1 MHTTPRYPSSTTPV
15 TLPVA
20 PTVDSLLAHADW
32 VRALA
37 RHLVRDPQTA
47 DDVEQEVWREALE
60 RPPAHGS
67 NVRGWLASVARNAA
81 RQLKR
86 GDARRTRREIT
97 SARPEALPSTAQ
109 LVEEASLSRELAGIV
124 LQLDE
129 PYRTTLLLR
138 YFREMSIDDVARAQD
153 LPRETVRTRQRR
165 GLEILRERLDATR
178 GGRASWIA
186 ALTPLARFESAPVA
200 AGSGFAIVGWTVAAA
215 ALLATAVWL
224 AWPESPSAPRVASL
238 PAVGESGGAPVSSM
252 EAPRGDDRRRVELAG
267 AATHSTSGAD
277 AAAAVPVRRPLA
289 GRLIDETGRP
299 LVGVEVVAVPKFTAR
314 VENGEVVV
322 PMRPRIA
329 DGTPAD
335 SVHDTAGETIYG
347 GETRFRVSDHERE
360 VYAEYPPA
368 LEEAVSRHGDVAGV
382 REALLGLP
390 PPRVTA
396 RTVADGRFELELAPD
411 TWTFDVADPHRV
423 VVTELGARGTSE
435 WSLVAAPAVSV
446 AGTVVDESGV
456 PVAKAQV
463 QHSSSDD
470 GLRDLLFGR
479 TDRGPT
485 YSSRIAHVDDA
496 GRFDFGRVPRFPRD
510 TISASAPGRVGA
522 QVVVPDVDTLDLR
535 LVLKPR
541 PAPEAKSVLRGI
553 VLHADGRPAGGANVY
568 LGQDS
573 VAAGEDGRFELEL
586 SCCHDGMPLAAT
598 LVGFQA
604 ALIPEFGTSKTAS
617 RDDLILR
624 LGPPTKSIRGH
635 VVGPMGKPVARANVQ
650 ILDGTAFS
658 NTHCYVEDASR
669 GKYSSGVLTDATG
682 SFEIGGLMDRTYR
695 LAAWWGN
702 EIALV
707 SEPVAAGTDDVV
719 LTFDASKYWHEVRG
733 RVVTREGI
741 ALPDVDVGVRV
752 DTYRS
757 KGSRSWQTFGRVK
770 TDAQGGFVLR
780 DVPKEYAG
788 LTWSGAGVK
797 LQDSELPADPTREIV
812 LTAELEVRVALE
824 VADPRIDEVRFLD
837 ARGEEL
843 DVVLQLPDL
852 ISHTDAV
859 RRRDGAFPPF
869 DLSDAAV
876 TAVLRSKKTEVRRAP
891 IRVERVATLK
901 IRL

>member
-1 MHTTPRYPSSTTPV
+1 MHTTPRSPSSTTPV

-47 DDVEQEVWREALE
+47 DDVEQEVWREAIE
-60 RPPAHGS
+60 RPPANDS

-86 GDARRTRREIT
+86 GDARRSRRET
-97 SARPEALPSTAQ
+97 ATARPEALPSTAQ

-138 YFREMSIDDVARAQD
+138 YFREMSVDDVARAQG

-186 ALTPLARFESAPVA
+186 AFAPLTRFESAPIA
-200 AGSGFAIVGWTVAAA
+200 AGGGSAILGWAAAAA
-215 ALLATAVWL
+215 ALYVAAVWL
-224 AWPESPSAPRVASL
+224 AWPESETPTRVASL
-238 PAVGESGGAPVSSM
+238 PVVVDPGTPAEPSIDAPSGTARPRTEVPESAAHAEPVTPAAP
-252 EAPRGDDRRRVELAG
+252 
-267 AATHSTSGAD
+267 AARA
-277 AAAAVPVRRPLA
+277 RFA

-299 LVGVEVVAVPKFTAR
+299 LVGFDVVAEPKYVAR
-314 VENGEVVV
+314 VVNGEVVV
-322 PMRPRIA
+322 PQPPRLA
-329 DGTPAD
+329 DGTRAD
-335 SVHDTAGETIYG
+335 AAPHAAGETLYS
-347 GETRFRVSDHERE
+347 GETRFRVSADERE
-360 VYAEYPPA
+360 YYAQVPPA
-368 LEEAVSRHGDVAGV
+368 LEDEVARFGGVAGV

-423 VVTELGARGTSE
+423 VVIELGARGTVE

-446 AGTVVDESGV
+446 AGTVVDESGA
-456 PVAKAQV
+456 PVAGAQV

-479 TDRGPT
+479 THGGANYR
-485 YSSRIAHVDDA
+485 SRIAHVDDA

-510 TISASAPGRVGA
+510 TISASAPDRAGA
-522 QVVVPDVDTLDLR
+522 QVVVPEVDTLDLR

-553 VLHADGRPAGGANVY
+553 VLHADGQPAGGATVY

-573 VAAGEDGRFELEL
+573 IAAGEDGRFELEL

-598 LVGFQA
+598 SVGFQA
-604 ALIPEFGTSKTAS
+604 ALIPEFGTSKTPS

-624 LGPPTKSIRGH
+624 LGPPTKTIRGH

-669 GKYSSGVLTDATG
+669 GKLSSGVLTDATG

-719 LTFDASKYWHEVRG
+719 LTFDASKCWREVRG

-757 KGSRSWQTFGRVK
+757 RSSRSWQTFGRVK
-770 TDAQGGFVLR
+770 TDEQGRFVLR
-780 DVPKEYAG
+780 EVPKEYAG
-788 LTWSGAGVK
+788 LTWSGAGV
-797 LQDSELPADPTREIV
+797 QPQQSDLPADPTREIV
-812 LTAELEVRVALE
+812 ITAELEVRVALE

-852 ISHTDAV
+852 ISQTDAV

-901 IRL
+901 IQL